1 MNKKYFWYLR
11 NRNMEQDIVLVIIN
25 SSCLNINDFVFV
37 EDREVVRDNLLLAK
51 KTRTLFGLIFV
62 FRSHSLLVFV
72 LYFKLYL
79 CTIVF
84 LFVKDRKVVADN
96 LSLAKKTRTVSRA
109 KSAIATTNS

>member
-1 MNKKYFWYLR
+1 M
-11 NRNMEQDIVLVIIN
+11 
-25 SSCLNINDFVFV
+25 
-37 EDREVVRDNLLLAK
+37 VRDNLLLAK

-72 LYFKLYL
+72 LFFELYL

-84 LFVKDRKVVADN
+84 LFVKDRKVVGDN